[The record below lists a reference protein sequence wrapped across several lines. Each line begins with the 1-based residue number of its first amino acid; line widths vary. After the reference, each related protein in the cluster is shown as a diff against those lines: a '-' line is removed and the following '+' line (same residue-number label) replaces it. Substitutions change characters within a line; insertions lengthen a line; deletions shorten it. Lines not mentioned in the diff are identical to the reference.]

1 MKNIMKS
8 TLAALVGLVAFT
20 ACEDDRDSNPVL
32 NTSGDVTF
40 VLNAPEFAGVD
51 VALGATESVPLT
63 WSQPVL
69 TTDNAPLGAAGVY
82 GFMYEVQLSK
92 DGNFTKTFADAL
104 AEVTDEEG
112 NYTGTPTGHDYTV
125 LPTTYNE
132 CKADLNPDELNT
144 ALNEVNVWA
153 EGTELTATDAYLRV
167 VAIWAKADGTT
178 QVLATS
184 NVQKVSLIPSKW
196 IDITE
201 TPAAESYLWVPG
213 NGNGW
218 NHGVAPI
225 LVSSDGEIYEG
236 YAYMDGDFKF
246 TTVDY
251 WGEELNNGSFTTVTD
266 NIDLGDGGGGN
277 LGFTGDAG
285 MYYIVVNMA
294 DMSITATPVTWSVIG
309 GFNNW
314 GGDEFLTYDTAN
326 HCMSVTI
333 TFDTDTEWKFRRD
346 SDWAINFG
354 GSLDALEQD
363 GANFS
368 ATAGTHTIQLFIERP
383 AQDGLHA
390 TID

>member
-1 MKNIMKS
+1 MKS

-92 DGNFTKTFADAL
+92 DGNFTKTFAEAL

-125 LPTTYNE
+125 LPTQYFE
-132 CKADLNPDELNT
+132 SKADLNPEELNR
-144 ALNEVNVWA
+144 ALNEVNVWDQ
-153 EGTELTATDAYLRV
+153 GTELTATDAYLRV
-167 VAIWAKADGTT
+167 VALWAKTDGTFQT
-178 QVLATS
+178 LATS
-184 NVQKVSLIPSKW
+184 NVQKLSLIPSEW

-201 TPAAESYLWVPG
+201 TPAAESYLWMPG

-236 YAYMDGDFKF
+236 YAYMDGQFKF
-246 TTVDY
+246 TDDAD
-251 WGEELNNGSFTTVTD
+251 WNHGQLNNGSFSSWSD
-266 NIDLGDGGGGN
+266 NISMEENNDAN
-277 LGFTGDAG
+277 ITFVGDAG

-294 DMSITATPVTWSVIG
+294 DMSITATPVTWSIIG

-314 GGDEFLTYDTAN
+314 GGDEFMTYDTAN
-326 HCMSVTI
+326 HCLSVTV

-368 ATAGTHTIQLFIERP
+368 ASAGTHTIQLFIERP

>member
-92 DGNFTKTFADAL
+92 DGNFTKTFAEAL

-125 LPTTYNE
+125 LPTQYFE
-132 CKADLNPDELNT
+132 SKADLNPEELNR
-144 ALNEVNVWA
+144 ALNEVNVWDQ
-153 EGTELTATDAYLRV
+153 GTELTATDAYLRV
-167 VAIWAKADGTT
+167 VALWAKTDGTFQT
-178 QVLATS
+178 LATS
-184 NVQKVSLIPSKW
+184 NVQKLSLIPSEW

-201 TPAAESYLWVPG
+201 TPAAESYLWMPG

-390 TID
+390 TIQ

>member
-1 MKNIMKS
+1 MKS

-225 LVSSDGEIYEG
+225 LVSPDGEIYEG